1 VKVIPMNCPLETPET
16 ADLLLEYCARTMSP
30 ESTAI
35 LERHIALCPACR
47 NFAEGQR
54 AVWEALDSW
63 EAAPVS
69 ADFDRRLYSRI
80 ENDQSWRE
88 RMWRV
93 LRPLFA
99 YRGIPAAATACLLLT
114 VGVLLDHS
122 GRPVQA
128 PPVIPETAIVDVQ
141 AEQVETALD
150 AMDVLSEFNRKANPE
165 NPHSKL

>member
-1 VKVIPMNCPLETPET
+1 VKVIPMKCPLETAET
-16 ADLLLEYCARTMSP
+16 AELLLEYCARTMSP

-63 EAAPVS
+63 EATPVS
-69 ADFDRRLYSRI
+69 ADFDRHLYSRI

-99 YRGIPAAATACLLLT
+99 YRGIPAAATACLLVT
-114 VGVLLDHS
+114 AGVVMLDRS
-122 GRPVQA
+122 DGPVA
-128 PPVIPETAIVDVQ
+128 PPVNPQAAVMDVQ

-150 AMDVLSEFNRKANPE
+150 AMDMLSEFNRKANPE

>member
-1 VKVIPMNCPLETPET
+1 MNCPLETPET
-16 ADLLLEYCARTMSP
+16 ADLLLEYCTRSLNAER
-30 ESTAI
+30 TAI

-47 NFAEGQR
+47 RFADDQR

-69 ADFDRRLYSRI
+69 ADFDRRLYTRI

-88 RMWRV
+88 RMWRAV
-93 LRPLFA
+93 RPLFA

-114 VGVLLDHS
+114 AGVVMLDRS
-122 GRPVQA
+122 GDPVQP
-128 PPVIPETAIVDVQ
+128 PPVKPETAVVDVQ

-165 NPHSKL
+165 NPPSKL